1 MTLKELNFFYK
12 LCENPQVTQVA
23 SELNISQ
30 SAISLAIK
38 SLENSLNEQLFDR
51 IGKKLIL
58 NEKGKYFKE
67 KTLHSYL
74 TLLDAST
81 IFQENKLAGNIK
93 IAASKTISN
102 YIMPNIYYDFLS
114 KYKDVKLD
122 ILTINSSNI
131 IDKILKSELDI
142 GLIEV
147 DTQNSSLIKEK
158 LADDE
163 LIVVSSDEKHPQI
176 AFIDAIKKRWIL
188 REIGSGTREIF
199 MNKIGEISKELDIF
213 MQLQDFEEI
222 KTIVL
227 NNKNTVTSLS
237 KVIVQKE
244 LDEKKLFQIKLKNLE
259 LKREFYL
266 VYHKEK
272 SKNLLFETFVEFVKN
287 GVKNHNLND

>member
-12 LCENPQVTQVA
+12 LSENPQVTQVA

-38 SLENSLNEQLFDR
+38 SLESSLNEQLFDR

-67 KTLHSYL
+67 KTLSHYL
-74 TLLDAST
+74 ALIDATT

-102 YIMPNIYYDFLS
+102 YIMPNVYYDFLS

-122 ILTINSSNI
+122 ILTINSSKI
-131 IDKILKSELDI
+131 IENILKSQLDI

-158 LADDE
+158 LGNDE
-163 LIVVSSDEKHPQI
+163 LIVVTSDKNYKKE
-176 AFIDAIKKRWIL
+176 AFIDTIEKKWIL

-199 MNKIGEISKELDIF
+199 IHKIGEIAKELNIF

-227 NNKNTVTSLS
+227 NNPDTVTAIS

-244 LDEKKLFQIKLKNLE
+244 LEEKKLFEIKLKNLE

-266 VYHKEK
+266 IYHKEK
-272 SKNLLFETFVEFVKN
+272 SKNLLFETFISFIKEQFRN
-287 GVKNHNLND
+287 QI

>member
-23 SELNISQ
+23 QELNISQ

-67 KTLHSYL
+67 KTLLHYL
-74 TLLDAST
+74 ALKDAEN

-102 YIMPNIYYDFLS
+102 YIMPNIYYDFLT
-114 KYKDVKLD
+114 KYNDVKMD
-122 ILTINSSNI
+122 ILTINSSKI

-158 LADDE
+158 LCDDE
-163 LIVVSSDEKHPQI
+163 LIVVSSDENYSKV

-188 REIGSGTREIF
+188 RETGSGTREIF
-199 MNKIGEISKELDIF
+199 INHIGEIAKELDIF

-227 NNKNTVTSLS
+227 NNPNTVTAIS

-244 LDEKKLFQIKLKNLE
+244 LEEKKLFQIKLKNLE

-272 SKNLLFETFVEFVKN
+272 SKNLLFETLIEFLKSRF
-287 GVKNHNLND
+287 K

>member
-67 KTLHSYL
+67 KTLPSYL
-74 TLLDAST
+74 ALMDAST

-122 ILTINSSNI
+122 ILTINSSSI
-131 IDKILKSELDI
+131 IDKILKNELDI

-199 MNKIGEISKELDIF
+199 MSKIGEISKELDIF

-227 NNKNTVTSLS
+227 NNKNTVTVLS
-237 KVIVQKE
+237 KVIVKKE
-244 LDEKKLFQIKLKNLE
+244 LKEKKLFEIKLKNIE
-259 LKREFYL
+259 FKREFYL
-266 VYHKEK
+266 VYHKDK
-272 SKNLLFETFVEFVKN
+272 TKNLLFETFIEFIKN
-287 GVKNHNLND
+287 RLN

>member
-38 SLENSLNEQLFDR
+38 SLETSLNEQLFDR

-67 KTLHSYL
+67 KTLPSYL
-74 TLLDAST
+74 ALMDAST

-131 IDKILKSELDI
+131 IDKILKNELDI

-176 AFIDAIKKRWIL
+176 AFIDTIKKRWIL
-188 REIGSGTREIF
+188 REIRSGTREIF
-199 MNKIGEISKELDIF
+199 MNKIGEIAKELDIF

-272 SKNLLFETFVEFVKN
+272 SKNLLFETFIQFIKSRFN
-287 GVKNHNLND
+287 

>member
-1 MTLKELNFFYK
+1 MTLKELSFFYK

-67 KTLHSYL
+67 KTLPSYL
-74 TLLDAST
+74 ALMDAST

-199 MNKIGEISKELDIF
+199 MNKIGEIAKGLDIF

-272 SKNLLFETFVEFVKN
+272 SKNLLFETFVEFIKSRFN
-287 GVKNHNLND
+287 

>member
-38 SLENSLNEQLFDR
+38 SLETSLNEQLFDR

-67 KTLHSYL
+67 KTLPSYL
-74 TLLDAST
+74 ALIDAST

-131 IDKILKSELDI
+131 IEKILKSELDI

-147 DTQNSSLIKEK
+147 DTQNSSLVKEK

-163 LIVVSSDEKHPQI
+163 LIVVSSDEKYPQI

-199 MNKIGEISKELDIF
+199 MNKIGEIAKELDIF

-272 SKNLLFETFVEFVKN
+272 SKNLLFETFVEFIKSRFN
-287 GVKNHNLND
+287 

>member
-1 MTLKELNFFYK
+1 MTLKELSFFYK

-23 SELNISQ
+23 LELNISQ

-67 KTLHSYL
+67 KTFSHYL
-74 TLLDAST
+74 ALIDAQN

-102 YIMPNIYYDFLS
+102 YVMPNIYYNFLT
-114 KYKDVKLD
+114 KYRDVKMD
-122 ILTINSSNI
+122 ILTINSSKI
-131 IDKILKSELDI
+131 IDKILKSQLDI

-158 LADDE
+158 LCDDE
-163 LIVVSSDEKHPQI
+163 LIIVTSDENYPKV
-176 AFIDAIKKRWIL
+176 AFIDTIKKRWIL
-188 REIGSGTREIF
+188 RETGSGTREIF
-199 MNKIGEISKELDIF
+199 INQLGEISKELDIF

-222 KTIVL
+222 KTILL
-227 NNKNTVTSLS
+227 NNPNTVTAIS

-244 LDEKKLFQIKLKNLE
+244 LKEKKLFQIRLKNLE

-272 SKNLLFETFVEFVKN
+272 SKNLLFETLIEFIKSRFM
-287 GVKNHNLND
+287 

>member
-67 KTLHSYL
+67 KTLPSYL
-74 TLLDAST
+74 ALMDAST

-122 ILTINSSNI
+122 ILTINSSSI
-131 IDKILKSELDI
+131 IDKILKNELDI

-199 MNKIGEISKELDIF
+199 MSKIGEISKELDIF

-227 NNKNTVTSLS
+227 NNKNTVTVLS
-237 KVIVQKE
+237 KVIVKKE
-244 LDEKKLFQIKLKNLE
+244 LKQKKLFEIKLKNIE
-259 LKREFYL
+259 FKREFYL
-266 VYHKEK
+266 VYHKDK
-272 SKNLLFETFVEFVKN
+272 TKNLLFETFIEFIKN
-287 GVKNHNLND
+287 RLN

>member
-67 KTLHSYL
+67 KTLPSYL
-74 TLLDAST
+74 ALMDAST

-122 ILTINSSNI
+122 ILTINSSSI
-131 IDKILKSELDI
+131 IDKILKNELDI

-163 LIVVSSDEKHPQI
+163 LIVVSSDEKYPQI

-188 REIGSGTREIF
+188 RELGSGTREIF
-199 MNKIGEISKELDIF
+199 MNKIGEIAKELDIF

-272 SKNLLFETFVEFVKN
+272 SKNLLFETFVEFIKSRFIS
-287 GVKNHNLND
+287 K

>member
-67 KTLHSYL
+67 KTLPSYL
-74 TLLDAST
+74 ALMDAST

-122 ILTINSSNI
+122 ILTINSSSI
-131 IDKILKSELDI
+131 IDKILKNELDI

-227 NNKNTVTSLS
+227 NNKNTVTVLS
-237 KVIVQKE
+237 KVIVEKE
-244 LDEKKLFQIKLKNLE
+244 LKQKKLFEIKLKNIE
-259 LKREFYL
+259 FKREFYL
-266 VYHKEK
+266 VYHKDK
-272 SKNLLFETFVEFVKN
+272 TKNLLFETFIEFIKN
-287 GVKNHNLND
+287 SKIK

>member
-1 MTLKELNFFYK
+1 MTLKELHFFYK
-12 LCENPQVTQVA
+12 LSENPQVTQVA
-23 SELNISQ
+23 NELNISQ

-67 KTLHSYL
+67 KTLPHYL
-74 TLLDAST
+74 ALMDAQT

-93 IAASKTISN
+93 IASSRTISN
-102 YIMPNIYYDFLS
+102 YIMPNIYYDFLT

-122 ILTINSSNI
+122 ISTINSSKI

-158 LADDE
+158 LCDDE
-163 LIVVSSDEKHPQI
+163 LIVVTSDENHPKI

-188 REIGSGTREIF
+188 RETGSGTREIF
-199 MNKIGEISKELDIF
+199 INCIGEISKELDIF

-222 KTIVL
+222 KKIVL
-227 NNKNTVTSLS
+227 NNPDTVTAIS
-237 KVIVQKE
+237 KIIVEEE
-244 LDEKKLFQIKLKNLE
+244 LKEKKLFQIKLKNLE

-272 SKNLLFETFVEFVKN
+272 TKNLLFETLIEFLKN
-287 GVKNHNLND
+287 RFKEFYLP

>member
-67 KTLHSYL
+67 KTLPSYL
-74 TLLDAST
+74 ALMDAST

-188 REIGSGTREIF
+188 REVGSGTREIF
-199 MNKIGEISKELDIF
+199 MNKIGEIAKELDIF

-272 SKNLLFETFVEFVKN
+272 SKNLLFETFVEFIKN

>member
-1 MTLKELNFFYK
+1 MTFKELNFFYK

-23 SELNISQ
+23 FELNISQ
-30 SAISLAIK
+30 SAVSLAIK
-38 SLENSLNEQLFDR
+38 SLENSLNEKLFDR

-67 KTLHSYL
+67 KTFSHYIA
-74 TLLDAST
+74 LLDAQN

-93 IAASKTISN
+93 IASSKTISN
-102 YIMPNIYYDFLS
+102 YIMPNIYFDFLT
-114 KYKDVKLD
+114 KYNDVKLD
-122 ILTINSSNI
+122 ILTINSSKI
-131 IDKILKSELDI
+131 IDMILKSQIDI

-147 DTQNSSLIKEK
+147 DTLNASLVKEK
-158 LADDE
+158 LCDDE
-163 LIVVSSDEKHPQI
+163 LIVVTSDKNHPKE
-176 AFIDAIKKRWIL
+176 AFIDNIYKKWIL

-199 MNKIGEISKELDIF
+199 MNHIGDISKDLDIF

-227 NNKNTVTSLS
+227 NNSNTVTALS

-244 LDEKKLFQIKLKNLE
+244 LKEKKLFEIKLKNIE

-266 VYHKEK
+266 IYHKEK
-272 SKNLLFETFVEFVKN
+272 SKNLLFETFIEFLKEKIKIAN
-287 GVKNHNLND
+287 

>member
-38 SLENSLNEQLFDR
+38 SLETSLNEQLFDR

-67 KTLHSYL
+67 KTLPSYL
-74 TLLDAST
+74 ALMDAST

-163 LIVVSSDEKHPQI
+163 LIIVSSDEKHPQI

-199 MNKIGEISKELDIF
+199 MNKIGEIAKELDIF
-213 MQLQDFEEI
+213 IQLQDFEEI

-272 SKNLLFETFVEFVKN
+272 SKNLLFETFVEFIKSRFN
-287 GVKNHNLND
+287 

>member
-67 KTLHSYL
+67 KTLPSYL
-74 TLLDAST
+74 ALMDAST

-122 ILTINSSNI
+122 ILTINSSSI
-131 IDKILKSELDI
+131 IDKILKNELDI

-163 LIVVSSDEKHPQI
+163 LIVVSSDEKYPQI

-199 MNKIGEISKELDIF
+199 MSKIGEIAKELDIF

-227 NNKNTVTSLS
+227 NNKNTVTVLS
-237 KVIVQKE
+237 KVIVEKE
-244 LDEKKLFQIKLKNLE
+244 LKQKKLFEIKLKNIE
-259 LKREFYL
+259 FKREFYL
-266 VYHKEK
+266 VYHKDK
-272 SKNLLFETFVEFVKN
+272 TKNLLFETFIEFIKN
-287 GVKNHNLND
+287 RLN

>member
-12 LCENPQVTQVA
+12 LSENPQVTQVA

-67 KTLHSYL
+67 KTFSHYL
-74 TLLDAST
+74 ALIDAQN
-81 IFQENKLAGNIK
+81 IFQENKLAGNVS
-93 IAASKTISN
+93 IASSKTISN

-122 ILTINSSNI
+122 ILTINSSEI
-131 IDKILKSELDI
+131 IDKVLKGELDI

-147 DTQNSSLIKEK
+147 DTQNSNLIKEK

-163 LIVVSSDEKHPQI
+163 LIVVTSDDKHPKI
-176 AFIDAIKKRWIL
+176 AFIDSIKKRWIL

-199 MNKIGEISKELDIF
+199 MNKIGNISKELNIF
-213 MQLQDFEEI
+213 MQLHDFEDI
-222 KTIVL
+222 KSIVL
-227 NNKNTVTSLS
+227 SNKETVTTIS
-237 KVIVQKE
+237 KVVVKKE
-244 LDEKKLFQIKLKNLE
+244 LEEKKLFQIKLKNLE
-259 LKREFYL
+259 IQREFYL
-266 VYHKEK
+266 IYHKEK
-272 SKNLLFETFVEFVKN
+272 SKNLLFETFKDFIKSRF
-287 GVKNHNLND
+287 

>member
-38 SLENSLNEQLFDR
+38 SLETSLNEQLFDR

-67 KTLHSYL
+67 KTLPSYL
-74 TLLDAST
+74 ALIDAST

-131 IDKILKSELDI
+131 IEKILKSELDI

-199 MNKIGEISKELDIF
+199 MNKIGEIAKELDIF

-244 LDEKKLFQIKLKNLE
+244 LDEKRLFQIKLKNLE

-272 SKNLLFETFVEFVKN
+272 SKNLLFETFVEFIKSRFN
-287 GVKNHNLND
+287 

>member
-38 SLENSLNEQLFDR
+38 SLETSLNEQLFDR

-67 KTLHSYL
+67 KTLPSYL
-74 TLLDAST
+74 ALIDAST

-199 MNKIGEISKELDIF
+199 MNKIGEIAKELDVF

-272 SKNLLFETFVEFVKN
+272 SKNLLFETFVEFIKSRFN
-287 GVKNHNLND
+287 

>member
-1 MTLKELNFFYK
+1 MTLKELSFFYK

-67 KTLHSYL
+67 KTLPSYL
-74 TLLDAST
+74 ALMDAST

-199 MNKIGEISKELDIF
+199 MNKIGEIAKELDIF

-272 SKNLLFETFVEFVKN
+272 SKNLLFETFIQFIKSRFIS
-287 GVKNHNLND
+287 K

>member
-1 MTLKELNFFYK
+1 MTLKELSFFYK

-23 SELNISQ
+23 LELNISQ

-67 KTLHSYL
+67 KTFSHYL
-74 TLLDAST
+74 ALIDAQN

-102 YIMPNIYYDFLS
+102 YIMPNIYYDFLT
-114 KYKDVKLD
+114 KYSDVKMD
-122 ILTINSSNI
+122 ILTINSSKI
-131 IDKILKSELDI
+131 IDKILKSQLDI

-147 DTQNSSLIKEK
+147 DTQNSTLIKEK
-158 LADDE
+158 LCDDE
-163 LIVVSSDEKHPQI
+163 LIIVTSDKNYPKI

-188 REIGSGTREIF
+188 RETGSGTREIF
-199 MNKIGEISKELDIF
+199 INQLGEISKELDIF

-222 KTIVL
+222 KTILL
-227 NNKNTVTSLS
+227 NNPDTVTAIS

-244 LDEKKLFQIKLKNLE
+244 LKEKKLFQIKLKNLE

-272 SKNLLFETFVEFVKN
+272 SKNLLFETLIEFIKSRFV
-287 GVKNHNLND
+287 

>member
-1 MTLKELNFFYK
+1 MTLKELSFFYK

-38 SLENSLNEQLFDR
+38 SLESSLNEQLFDR

-67 KTLHSYL
+67 KTYSHYL
-74 TLLDAST
+74 ALFDART

-93 IAASKTISN
+93 IASSKTISN
-102 YIMPNIYYDFLS
+102 YIMPNIYFDFLS

-122 ILTINSSNI
+122 ILTINSSKI

-147 DTQNSSLIKEK
+147 DIQNSNLVKEK
-158 LADDE
+158 LSNDE
-163 LIVVSSDEKHPQI
+163 LVVVTSDKEYKKES
-176 AFIDAIKKRWIL
+176 FIDTIDKKWIL
-188 REIGSGTREIF
+188 RELGSGTREIF
-199 MNKIGEISKELDIF
+199 IAKIGEIAKELDIF

-227 NNKNTVTSLS
+227 NNPDTVTAIS
-237 KVIVQKE
+237 KVVVKKE
-244 LDEKKLFQIKLKNLE
+244 LEEKKLFEIKLKNLK
-259 LKREFYL
+259 LQREFYL
-266 VYHKEK
+266 IYHKEK
-272 SKNLLFETFVEFVKN
+272 SKNLLFETFIEFIKSRFN
-287 GVKNHNLND
+287 